1 VVLLR
6 VQRLDLSL
14 RLLPHLETICTNNV
28 EGPKK
33 IHIANQKTHHGAQL
47 GAFLVLEPKC
57 FFESCYNKRNRGLY
71 NIARRSFSTK
81 SKPSEILII
90 CDLKLVEMHI
100 LGVPFFRNPPNIH

>member
-1 VVLLR
+1 
-6 VQRLDLSL
+6 L

-33 IHIANQKTHHGAQL
+33 NTYCEPKNGAQL
-47 GAFLVLEPKC
+47 GAFLVLESKC